1 MSFDVIT
8 QELLDDHSCT
18 IAHIRIEKWG
28 TLLFDRI
35 YSTGKL
41 IDSPVFDIA
50 SLTKLFT
57 TTAILHLITKGA
69 LRENTTIR
77 EIFPEYPSQ
86 FHHITVSSLL
96 THTSGILAW
105 YPFYTQRETPFEMIL
120 QEIGEN
126 HPLVAGMI
134 YSDINFMICGKIIEH
149 ISSLS
154 LEQAMQNL
162 VFNPLSLEQ
171 TTYHPDTNRTI
182 PTEFG
187 NRIEQKMV
195 EERNLHF
202 DGFRP
207 TDKAMLG
214 ECNDGNAYYYFN
226 GVAGHAGIFSTAEDI
241 ARLLSLYVDGHTPAY
256 ISSYLIA
263 KATTDQG
270 MGRGYGFQMGENYPH
285 SGVGHT
291 GFTGTYAY
299 LNPKLGYT
307 ISLLT
312 NRLNVPQ
319 PRAIQSYR
327 NAIVNEAISLYSI

>member
-1 MSFDVIT
+1 MLFDELT
-8 QELLDDHSCT
+8 QEQLDDHSFT
-18 IAHIRIEKWG
+18 TAHIRIEKWG
-28 TLLFDRI
+28 TLLFDRV
-35 YSTGKL
+35 YSTGKQ
-41 IDSPVFDIA
+41 INSPVFDIA

-57 TTAILHLITKGA
+57 TTAILHLISKGA

-77 EIFPEYPSQ
+77 EIFPGYPSQ
-86 FHHITVSSLL
+86 YHHIAVDRLL

-105 YPFYTQRETPFEMIL
+105 YPFYTQRDTPFEMIL
-120 QEIGEN
+120 QVIGKD
-126 HPLVAGMI
+126 HPLEDGLI
-134 YSDINFMICGKIIEH
+134 YSDINYMLCGKIIEH

-154 LEQAMQNL
+154 LEQAMQDL
-162 VFNPLSLEQ
+162 VFNPLSLKQ
-171 TTYHPDTNRTI
+171 TTYHPDISRAI

-195 EERNLHF
+195 EERNLQF
-202 DGFRP
+202 DSFRT

-226 GVAGHAGIFSTAEDI
+226 GVAGHAGIFSTVEDI
-241 ARLLSLYVDGHTPAY
+241 ARLLSLYVEGHTPEY
-256 ISSYLIA
+256 LSSHLIA
-263 KATTDQG
+263 KATTDHG

-312 NRLNVPQ
+312 NRLNVAQ
-319 PRAIQSYR
+319 PHAIQSYR
-327 NAIVNEAISLYSI
+327 NAIVNKAISLYEK

>member
-1 MSFDVIT
+1 MLFDAIT
-8 QELLDDHSCT
+8 QELLDDHSFT
-18 IAHIRIEKWG
+18 TAHIRIEKWG
-28 TLLFDRI
+28 TLLFDRV
-35 YSTGKL
+35 YSTGKQ

-57 TTAILHLITKGA
+57 TTAILHLISKGV

-77 EIFPEYPSQ
+77 EIFPDYPSPY
-86 FHHITVSSLL
+86 HHITVASLL
-96 THTSGILAW
+96 THDSGLLAW

-120 QEIGEN
+120 QEIGKKY
-126 HPLVAGMI
+126 PLADGRV

-171 TTYHPDTNRTI
+171 TTYHPDTSKAI

-195 EERNLHF
+195 EERNLYF
-202 DGFRP
+202 DCFRP
-207 TDKAMLG
+207 TDKALLG
-214 ECNDGNAYYYFN
+214 ECNDGNAFYYFT
-226 GVAGHAGIFSTAEDI
+226 GIAGHAGIFSTAEDI
-241 ARLLSLYVDGHTPAY
+241 TRLLSLYVDCHTPEY
-256 ISSYLIA
+256 ISSHLIA

-299 LNPKLGYT
+299 INPKLGYR

-312 NRLNVPQ
+312 NRLNVAQ
-319 PRAIQSYR
+319 PHSIQSYR
-327 NAIVNEAISLYSI
+327 NAIVNEAISQYTK

>member
-8 QELLDDHSCT
+8 QKYLDDHSFT
-18 IAHIRIEKWG
+18 TAHIRIEKWG
-28 TLLFDRI
+28 NLLFDRV
-35 YSTGKL
+35 YSTGKQ
-41 IDSPVFDIA
+41 IDSPLFDIA

-57 TTAILHLITKGA
+57 TTAILHLISKDA
-69 LRENTTIR
+69 LQENTSIGD
-77 EIFPEYPSQ
+77 IFPNYPSQ

-96 THTSGILAW
+96 THTSGMLAW
-105 YPFYTQRETPFEMIL
+105 YPLYTQRETPFEMIL
-120 QEIGEN
+120 QEIAEN
-126 HPLVAGMI
+126 HPLGDGMI

-149 ISSLS
+149 IRALP

-162 VFNPLSLEQ
+162 VFNPLALEQ
-171 TTYHPDTNRTI
+171 TTYRPDPTRAI

-195 EERNLHF
+195 EERNLHC
-202 DGFRP
+202 DCFRP

-214 ECNDGNAYYYFN
+214 ECNDGNAFYYFN
-226 GVAGHAGIFSTAEDI
+226 GIAGHAGIFSTAEDI
-241 ARLLSLYVDGHTPAY
+241 ARLLSLYLEYHTPQY
-256 ISSYLIA
+256 ISPKLIA

-307 ISLLT
+307 ISILT
-312 NRLNVPQ
+312 NRLNVAQ
-319 PRAIQSYR
+319 PHAIQSYR
-327 NAIVNEAISLYSI
+327 NAIVNEVISSYAK